1 MLVGALILMG
11 GTGLPWISDGDTDYN
26 GYDEW
31 VIDLYFKDE
40 PAGPMLVFLGVVL
53 LGFGIATLAAGR
65 VLAIMII
72 GIVVAAFALLG
83 TVVQLADYA
92 DVADQT
98 SASLG
103 PGILV
108 SMAGAVL
115 ALGGAIAGCSKRRR
129 W

>member
-1 MLVGALILMG
+1 MG
-11 GTGLPWISDGDTDYN
+11 PDLPWISDGGTDYN
-26 GYDEW
+26 GFDEW
-31 VIDLYFKDE
+31 VIGFYFKDA
-40 PAGPMLVFLGVVL
+40 PAGPMLAFLGVVL

-65 VLAIMII
+65 VLAIVII

-83 TVVQLADYA
+83 TVVQLSDYS
-92 DVADQT
+92 DVTDQT

-103 PGILV
+103 PGIIV

-115 ALGGAIAGCSKRRR
+115 ALGGAIAGCAKRRR